1 MINTKT
7 TKGNKEMNVPNLRQM
22 EVSAASAK
30 DFRDT
35 KLNDVVAHEPADTVN
50 GTNDTKEHIAKG
62 GKPSGPF
69 GNQGRP

>member
-1 MINTKT
+1 MPK
-7 TKGNKEMNVPNLRQM
+7 MPNLRQL

-35 KLNDVVAHEPADTVN
+35 KLNEVTARENPDTVN

-62 GKPSGPF
+62 GKPAEPYGAL
-69 GNQGRP
+69 GRS